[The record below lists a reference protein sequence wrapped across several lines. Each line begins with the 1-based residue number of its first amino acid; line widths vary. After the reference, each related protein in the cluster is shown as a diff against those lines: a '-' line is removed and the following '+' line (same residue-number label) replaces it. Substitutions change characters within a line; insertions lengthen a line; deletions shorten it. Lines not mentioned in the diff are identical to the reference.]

1 MNRITRN
8 KQVIK
13 SAFSLF
19 TKNDLELCNEMLEGF
34 VEDLQQLKSSLPT
47 EQGKVVVPPYVDDF
61 LSVGNKTQKL
71 ACFVSCKYSILS
83 CDMVEG
89 ELKQWLREIS
99 MDDLLSLPNGYI
111 VEKNSCITSNFQM
124 LKQMVTIH
132 G

>member
-61 LSVGNKTQKL
+61 
-71 ACFVSCKYSILS
+71 
-83 CDMVEG
+83 
-89 ELKQWLREIS
+89 
-99 MDDLLSLPNGYI
+99 
-111 VEKNSCITSNFQM
+111 
-124 LKQMVTIH
+124 
-132 G
+132 